1 MRRLTRLWVIAMM
14 IVGVTLTA
22 LVTYPINNPAFAQS
36 EIIALPEI
44 PDEGDV
50 WIIKIHGD
58 IDLGLASYVARSTE
72 EAIEAKA
79 ALIIIEINTFGGRV
93 DAATEIRD
101 TLLRSGIA
109 TAAWI
114 TERAWSAGAL
124 ISLSA
129 DSIWMSPGA
138 SIGAAEPRPMDEKT
152 VSALRAEFESMA
164 ERVGRDPLIAAAMV
178 DKNVEV
184 PGVSR
189 SGEILTL
196 SARRAEELG
205 YAEGI
210 VSDRAD
216 LLYALGV
223 SGRVVHESDINWAER
238 TARFLTAP
246 IISEILLSLAFL
258 GLIAEVTSPGF
269 GVPGIAGL
277 ASLLLFFGG
286 RMIVGL
292 VGWEVILLFIIGL
305 VLIALELLVIPGFGI
320 TGILGIAALF
330 ASMALTYGGIEAAI
344 QSLGIVLL
352 ITIVGGWLIWRF
364 GKRTGLWRRLILTD
378 VSGGAD
384 STGAQSSTGARM
396 DLLGKEGRSLTV
408 LRPAG
413 VVLID
418 GERIDAVSE
427 GSYIPEGQ
435 TVVVYKIDGNRIV
448 VREKT

>member
-22 LVTYPINNPAFAQS
+22 LVTYSINNPAFAQS

>member
-22 LVTYPINNPAFAQS
+22 LVTYSINNPAFAQS

-164 ERVGRDPLIAAAMV
+164 ERVGRDPLIASAMV

-216 LLYALGV
+216 LLHALGV